1 MMDSGANTGI
11 DFGRHKACDFIK
23 KVTLAQVLSC
33 EFCQIFKKFFYRTPL
48 VATSALNAWY
58 PLEGRTGT

>member
-1 MMDSGANTGI
+1 MDSGANTGI
-11 DFGRHKACDFIK
+11 AFGRRKACNFIK

-33 EFCQIFKKFFYRTPL
+33 EFCQILMNFFYRTPL

-58 PLEGRTGT
+58 SLEGRTGT